1 MITELSR
8 VVMRNLMLCDGT
20 PRRETGYRAF
30 VEITLTGKPTLIC
43 QSPLLQTEVAAK
55 DWQPDLKEE

>member
-1 MITELSR
+1 MTTELSR

-30 VEITLTGKPTLIC
+30 VEISRNGKPNLVC
-43 QSPLLQTEVAAK
+43 QSPLLQNEIAAR

>member
-1 MITELSR
+1 MTTELSR

-30 VEITLTGKPTLIC
+30 VEISRNGKPNLVC
-43 QSPLLQTEVAAK
+43 QSPLLQNEIAAR
-55 DWQPDLKEE
+55 DW